1 MTTVNSKDR
10 KRIEEGLRQKHV
22 QVAISPEGNFQYLTG
37 KVGLKG
43 QNYNPDI
50 LNSLPDDV
58 LSSYCGVGN
67 PFSLGPFNEG
77 ETVLDVGCGAGV
89 DSLVAVKMVGP
100 SGKVVGI
107 DLRISTE
114 RCRDHFF
121 YERCPEHC
129 QVVIEETG
137 KIGTLPRNQ
146 D

>member
-1 MTTVNSKDR
+1 M
-10 KRIEEGLRQKHV
+10 
-22 QVAISPEGNFQYLTG
+22 
-37 KVGLKG
+37 GLKG
-43 QNYNPDI
+43 QNYDPDI

-121 YERCPEHC
+121 YERCPQHC

>member
-58 LSSYCGVGN
+58 LSSYCGFGN
-67 PFSLGPFNEG
+67 PFSL
-77 ETVLDVGCGAGV
+77 
-89 DSLVAVKMVGP
+89 
-100 SGKVVGI
+100 
-107 DLRISTE
+107 
-114 RCRDHFF
+114 
-121 YERCPEHC
+121 
-129 QVVIEETG
+129 
-137 KIGTLPRNQ
+137 
-146 D
+146 